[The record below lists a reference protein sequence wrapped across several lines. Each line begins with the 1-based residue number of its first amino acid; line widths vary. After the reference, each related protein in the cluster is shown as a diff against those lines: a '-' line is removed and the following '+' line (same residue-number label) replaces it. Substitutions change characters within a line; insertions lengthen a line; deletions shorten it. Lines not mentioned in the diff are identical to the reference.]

1 MKALQQILHHQ
12 ISRILNKLACPA
24 RFERAT
30 YALEAVKMSRN
41 NSLDNDISLA
51 RSGVTYAPRTLV
63 RGGIGW
69 LLLGIGRRLYGQMS
83 NLSGKPTDLE
93 SFQWDLSGQYL

>member
-1 MKALQQILHHQ
+1 MRSSKNTKFLAGAIF
-12 ISRILNKLACPA
+12 SMACPA

-63 RGGIGW
+63 RGGIAWKLG
-69 LLLGIGRRLYGQMS
+69 GIGRWSNGRMS
-83 NLSGKPTDLE
+83 NLSG
-93 SFQWDLSGQYL
+93 

>member
-1 MKALQQILHHQ
+1 
-12 ISRILNKLACPA
+12 
-24 RFERAT
+24 
-30 YALEAVKMSRN
+30 
-41 NSLDNDISLA
+41 
-51 RSGVTYAPRTLV
+51 LV